1 MSNCFGGGCGC
12 GSSTPVK
19 PLKPGDLDKEQSKK
33 DNSESVQNKT
43 SNNGGKCTALLRLF
57 CSSKGERSKVKKLES
72 DKPTKVK
79 KLESD
84 KPTVLSEDGAHCN
97 PD

>member
-43 SNNGGKCTALLRLF
+43 SNNGGKCTALLRLC
-57 CSSKGERSKVKKLES
+57 CSSKGER
-72 DKPTKVK
+72 TKVK